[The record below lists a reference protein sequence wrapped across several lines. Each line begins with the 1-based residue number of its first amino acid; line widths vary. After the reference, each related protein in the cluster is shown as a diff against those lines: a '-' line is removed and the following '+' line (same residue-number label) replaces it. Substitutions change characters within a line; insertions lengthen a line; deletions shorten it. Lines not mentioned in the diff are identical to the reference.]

1 MQTVRTRAV
10 EPGIASSIL
19 ALAAQRTRRDWQVG
33 SRVFANWSHDEYWYP
48 ATILSLEGDQV
59 FVRFDDGDK
68 EWMARDHLMPIDL
81 EVGDA
86 VVCKYKS
93 GLYYFPAHILQMEG
107 GRISVQYNYDATTSP
122 DDPAPRV
129 DCSSHFL
136 LPAGWGMQSITHQ
149 ENLKVWTQP

>member
-1 MQTVRTRAV
+1 MQALRTRAV
-10 EPGIASSIL
+10 ELGIASSIL
-19 ALAAQRTRRDWQVG
+19 ARAAPRTRIDWQVG
-33 SRVFANWSHDEYWYP
+33 SRVFANWSHDEYWSL
-48 ATILSLEGDQV
+48 ATIRSFE
-59 FVRFDDGDK
+59 
-68 EWMARDHLMPIDL
+68 I
-81 EVGDA
+81 
-86 VVCKYKS
+86 
-93 GLYYFPAHILQMEG
+93 EG